1 VASRAVRITIVLTKE
16 LLKAVDQAVRE
27 GKAASRN
34 ELISVAL
41 RHELAALKRA
51 KIDAAFTKMAQD
63 RDYQEEAQG
72 IVKEF
77 AVSDWEAFQQG
88 EGRDEG

>member
-1 VASRAVRITIVLTKE
+1 
-16 LLKAVDQAVRE
+16 
-27 GKAASRN
+27 
-34 ELISVAL
+34 
-41 RHELAALKRA
+41 
-51 KIDAAFTKMAQD
+51 MAQD